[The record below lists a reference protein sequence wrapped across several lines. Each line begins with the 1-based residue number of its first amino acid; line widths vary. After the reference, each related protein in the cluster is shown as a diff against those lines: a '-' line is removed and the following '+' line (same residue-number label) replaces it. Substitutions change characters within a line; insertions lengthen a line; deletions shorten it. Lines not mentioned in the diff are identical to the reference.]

1 MAQHNRENLVIWR
14 LISRA
19 TRYGRY
25 QSAGGIN
32 WLFSDRLMKWL
43 WKRSNSRSRS
53 CCATISS
60 WSSQILW
67 GHIESEWGWWRRIIR
82 TPCSTLRWCFEW
94 TDGFTLIRP
103 HYLDLYPR
111 LLNTAME
118 SLFVKFRNFVIMG
131 RHSNLAYETLETQST
146 IMFVTNM
153 IVDKLVNSNVTNWA
167 IRVSLTILS

>member
-32 WLFSDRLMKWL
+32 WLFSDRLVKWL

-60 WSSQILW
+60 RSSQILW
-67 GHIESEWGWWRRIIR
+67 GHIESEWSWWRRIIR
-82 TPCSTLRWCFEW
+82 TPCSTLRWCFGW
-94 TDGFTLIRP
+94 TDGFTFIRP

-111 LLNTAME
+111 LLNTATSYGITICE
-118 SLFVKFRNFVIMG
+118 ISRFCNNGAPFE
-131 RHSNLAYETLETQST
+131 LAYETLETQST
-146 IMFVTNM
+146 IMFV

-167 IRVSLTILS
+167 IRVSHTILR